1 MITDNCFYNKMTKV
15 WKPRMFFGAAFFI
28 LHSSL
33 FISCDDLLDPAIE
46 NNLGVDYMYQNPQY
60 AEGVLANAY
69 TYMVCDGY
77 SFSEMAT
84 DDAVCNGSSNAY
96 RNMAAGAWTSSNN
109 PMNVWETCYNKIM
122 YLNIFLNRCD
132 QVAWADDPVVAQMYC
147 DREKGEAYGL
157 RAMNM
162 YHLLLNHAG
171 YGEDGVLY
179 GVPIIL
185 EEQNANSEFNLPRAT
200 FDECIQQIYSDC
212 DRAMELLPM
221 TYGDIE
227 DDSEVPAR
235 YSQLAPTAS
244 QYTRVFGSKF
254 NGRMVGRIVQAYRA
268 RTALL
273 AASPA
278 YNSGNSS
285 LWVDAAN
292 AAGAVLDE
300 IGGVSGMDAK
310 GWTWYANLNEISGLT
325 NGENPKEIIWRGAKS
340 MRNDLESQNYAPSIY
355 GHGYVNP
362 TQNFV
367 DAFPDAD
374 GYPISESST
383 YDATKPYKNRDPR
396 LAAYVQLNG
405 SRSGSSSTV
414 IVTATDGTNQDALNK
429 LSGSSTRTGYYLRK
443 LLRQDINLNP
453 ANPSQQMHYNAYIR
467 YTEMF
472 LAYAEAA
479 NEAWGPTA
487 TGSHGYSAYDVIR
500 ALHNRCG
507 VGNDYLESIK
517 NDQEKMRELIR
528 NERRIELSF
537 EGHRFWDMRRWG
549 LNMNETV
556 RGMSIS
562 QSEGT
567 YTPIDVD
574 TRNYKD
580 YQQYGPIPYG
590 ECLKFSNLKQNRG
603 W

>member
-1 MITDNCFYNKMTKV
+1 MITKINKQEWCK
-15 WKPRMFFGAAFFI
+15 KIFHF
-28 LHSSL
+28 SL
-33 FISCDDLLDPAIE
+33 FTFTLSMTLTSCDDLLEPAIE
-46 NNLGVDYMYQNPQY
+46 NNLGVDYMYKNPQY

-77 SFSEMAT
+77 PFSEMAT
-84 DDAVCNGSSNAY
+84 DDAVCNAASNGY
-96 RNMAAGAWTSSNN
+96 RNMAAGTWTSSNN

-132 QVAWADDPVVAQMYC
+132 NVAWADDEKAARMYR
-147 DREKGEAYGL
+147 DRERGEAFGL

-171 YGEDGVLY
+171 YGDDGVLY

-185 EEQNANSEFNLPRAT
+185 DEQNATSNLNLPRAT
-200 FDECIQQIYSDC
+200 FDECVRQIYADC
-212 DRAMELLPM
+212 DSALALLPM

-227 DDSEVPAR
+227 NDADVPER
-235 YSQLAPTAS
+235 YHSLSPTAS
-244 QYTRVFGSKF
+244 QYTRVFGTKF
-254 NGRMVGRIVQAYRA
+254 NGRMVGRIVQAYRT

-278 YNSGNSS
+278 YNQGDNSRWES
-285 LWVDAAN
+285 AAN
-292 AAGAVLDE
+292 AAADILNQ
-300 IGGVSGMDAK
+300 IGGVTGMDAK
-310 GWTWYANLNEISGLT
+310 GWTWYANTSEISSLS
-325 NGENPKEIIWRGAKS
+325 NGECPKEILWRGAKVTV
-340 MRNDLESQNYAPSIY
+340 RANAGTIEQQNYPPSLY
-355 GHGYVNP
+355 GQGLVNP

-367 DAFPDAD
+367 DCFSDIN
-374 GYPISESST
+374 GYPISESAS
-383 YDATKPYKNRDPR
+383 YNAAAPYSNRDPR
-396 LAAYVQLNG
+396 LEAYVLLNG
-405 SRSGSSSTV
+405 SKIGSGNTT
-414 IVTATDGTNQDALNK
+414 IVTASDGTTQDALNR

-443 LLRQDINLNP
+443 LMNQRANLNP
-453 ANPSQQMHYNAYIR
+453 SNPGNIMYYRAYIR

-479 NEAWGPTA
+479 NEAWGPQG
-487 TGSHGYSAYDVIR
+487 TGTHGYSAYDVIK

-517 NDQEKMRELIR
+517 DDQQKMRELIR

-537 EGHRFWDMRRWG
+537 EGHRFWDLRRWG
-549 LNMNETV
+549 LNLNETT
-556 RGMSIS
+556 RGMDIS
-562 QSEGT
+562 QADQAYS
-567 YTPIDVD
+567 PIDVD

-580 YQQYGPIPYG
+580 YQQYGPIPYS
-590 ECLKFSNLKQNRG
+590 ECLKFSNLMQNRG